1 MKTNK
6 FSFSE
11 LKEFLDE
18 KYDLYN
24 RESFI
29 TTDPIQIPRAFTKKE
44 DIEIAGFLSA
54 SIAWGQRPTIIRNA
68 KWLMD
73 RMDQQPLDFI
83 LNAQNSDLDVFRE
96 FKHRTFNGDDCI
108 FFLKSLHNIYKNH
121 GGLEDVFAKGIDES
135 FGTKSSLAHFRKVF
149 FETEHLDRS
158 QKHISNV
165 LKKSSAKRL
174 NMYLRWMVRK
184 DDRAV
189 DFGLW
194 NKMSSADLYLP
205 LDVHT
210 GNVGRKL
217 GLLTRKQNDWQAVE
231 EITDNL
237 RKFDPQDPIKYDY
250 ALFGLGAFEKF

>member
-1 MKTNK
+1 MN
-6 FSFSE
+6 FAD
-11 LKEFLDE
+11 LKDFLEE

-29 TTDPIQIPRAFTKKE
+29 ESDPILIPKQFFRKE

-68 KWLMD
+68 KRLMEF
-73 RMDQQPLDFI
+73 MNQQPYEFLM
-83 LNAQNSDLDVFRE
+83 NSTEADLDVFRE

-108 FFLKSLHNIYKNH
+108 FFIKSLKNIYQKH
-121 GGLEDVFAKGIDES
+121 DGLESVFTKGFKKGGDV
-135 FGTKSSLAHFRKVF
+135 KSAIAYFREVF
-149 FETEHLDRS
+149 FEPEHLVRT

-165 LKKSSAKRL
+165 LKKSSAKRI
-174 NMYLRWMVRK
+174 NMYLRWMVR
-184 DDRAV
+184 DDERNV

-194 NKMSSADLYLP
+194 KGIESKDLFLP

-217 GLLTRKQNDWQAVE
+217 GLLTRKQSDWPAVE
-231 EITDNL
+231 EITMSL
-237 RKFDPQDPIKYDY
+237 RSFDPNDPVKYDY
-250 ALFGLGAFEKF
+250 ALFGLGIFEKF

>member
-1 MKTNK
+1 MKTTN
-6 FSFSE
+6 FTFRD
-11 LKEFLDE
+11 LNEFLDE
-18 KYDLYN
+18 KADLYN

-29 TTDPIQIPRAFTKKE
+29 ETDPIQIPRAFTKKE
-44 DIEIAGFLSA
+44 DVEIAGFLSA

-73 RMDQQPLDFI
+73 RMEQQPYEFI
-83 LNAQNSDLDVFRE
+83 LNATQADFDVFRE
-96 FKHRTFNGDDCI
+96 FKHRTFNGDDCV
-108 FFLKSLHNIYKNH
+108 FFLKSLQNIYQNK
-121 GGLEDVFAKGIDES
+121 GGLEQVFADGMGRLDGIKDA
-135 FGTKSSLAHFRKVF
+135 LAHFRSVF
-149 FETEHLDRS
+149 FEVEHLDRS

-174 NMYLRWMVRK
+174 NMFLRWMVRK

-194 NKMSSADLYLP
+194 NQISAADLYLP

-217 GLLTRKQNDWQAVE
+217 GLLKRKQNDWLAVD
-231 EITDNL
+231 EITKNL
-237 RKFDPQDPIKYDY
+237 RKFDAKDPIKYDY

>member
-1 MKTNK
+1 MKTTN
-6 FSFSE
+6 FSISE
-11 LKEFLDE
+11 LKDFLDE

-29 TTDPIQIPRAFTKKE
+29 TTDPIQIPRSFSKKE
-44 DIEIAGFLSA
+44 DVEIAGFLSA

-68 KWLMD
+68 KWLVE
-73 RMDQQPLDFI
+73 RMDQQPHDFI
-83 LNAQNSDLDVFRE
+83 LNASNSDFDVFKQ

-108 FFLKSLHNIYKNH
+108 FFLKSLQNIYQNH
-121 GGLEDVFAKGIDES
+121 DGLENVFAKGLLETSTIK
-135 FGTKSSLAHFRKVF
+135 GALAYFRVVF
-149 FETEHLDRS
+149 FEAEHLDRS

-165 LKKSSAKRL
+165 LKKSAAKRL

-184 DDRAV
+184 DNRGV

-194 NKMSSADLYLP
+194 SKISPAKLYLP

-217 GLLTRKQNDWQAVE
+217 GLLSRKQNDWPAVE
-231 EITDNL
+231 EITENL
-237 RKFDPQDPIKYDY
+237 RKFDPADPIKYDY

>member
-1 MKTNK
+1 MI
-6 FSFSE
+6 FAD
-11 LKEFLDE
+11 LKDFLEE

-29 TTDPIQIPRAFTKKE
+29 ESDPIQIPKQFSRKE

-68 KWLMD
+68 KRLMEF
-73 RMDQQPLDFI
+73 MNQQPYEFLM
-83 LNAQNSDLDVFRE
+83 NSTEANLDVFRE

-108 FFLKSLHNIYKNH
+108 FFIKSLKNIYRKH
-121 GGLEDVFAKGIDES
+121 DGLESVFTKGFNKGGDV
-135 FGTKSSLAHFRKVF
+135 KSAIAYFREVF
-149 FETEHLDRS
+149 FEPEHLDRT

-165 LKKSSAKRL
+165 LKKSSAKRI
-174 NMYLRWMVRK
+174 NMYLRWMVR
-184 DDRAV
+184 DDERDV

-194 NKMSSADLYLP
+194 KGIESKDLFLP

-217 GLLTRKQNDWQAVE
+217 GLLTRKQSDWLAVE
-231 EITDNL
+231 EITKSL
-237 RKFDPQDPIKYDY
+237 RTFDPNDPVKYDY
-250 ALFGLGAFEKF
+250 ALFGLGIFEKF

>member
-1 MKTNK
+1 MKTTD
-6 FSFSE
+6 FSFE
-11 LKEFLDE
+11 DLHEFLEE

-29 TTDPIQIPRAFTKKE
+29 QTDPIQIPRAFSKKE
-44 DIEIAGFLSA
+44 DVEIAAFLSA

-68 KWLMD
+68 KWLME
-73 RMDQQPLDFI
+73 RMEQQPYDFI
-83 LNAQNSDLDVFRE
+83 RNAKQADFDVFQE

-108 FFLKSLHNIYKNH
+108 FFLKSLQNIYKNK
-121 GGLEDVFAKGIDES
+121 GGLEQVFANGMNGSHGI
-135 FGTKSSLAHFRKVF
+135 KNALAHFRSVF
-149 FETEHLDRS
+149 FEVEHLDRS

-165 LKKSSAKRL
+165 LKKSAAKRL

-184 DDRAV
+184 DERGV

-194 NKMSSADLYLP
+194 KEILPADLYLP

-217 GLLTRKQNDWQAVE
+217 GLLSRTQNDWQAVE
-231 EITDNL
+231 EITQNL
-237 RKFDPQDPIKYDY
+237 RKFDPLDPIKYDY

>member
-1 MKTNK
+1 MGMTN
-6 FSFSE
+6 FSFAG

-29 TTDPIQIPRAFTKKE
+29 TTDPIQIPRSFSKKE
-44 DIEIAGFLSA
+44 DVEIAGFLSA

-68 KWLMD
+68 KWLVE
-73 RMDQQPLDFI
+73 RMDQEPHEFI
-83 LNAQNSDLDVFRE
+83 LNASNLDLEVFKQ

-108 FFLKSLHNIYKNH
+108 FFLKSLQNIYRNH
-121 GGLEDVFAKGIDES
+121 GGLEDVFAKGAKDS
-135 FGTKSSLAHFRKVF
+135 GTVKGALAYFREVF
-149 FETEHLDRS
+149 FKTEHLDRS

-165 LKKSSAKRL
+165 MKKSSAKRL

-184 DDRAV
+184 DDRGV

-194 NKMSSADLYLP
+194 NQLSSADLYLP

-231 EITDNL
+231 EITENL
-237 RKFDPQDPIKYDY
+237 RKLDPKDPVKYDY
-250 ALFGLGAFEKF
+250 ALFGMGAFEKF

>member
-1 MKTNK
+1 MI
-6 FSFSE
+6 FAD
-11 LKEFLDE
+11 LKDFLEE

-29 TTDPIQIPRAFTKKE
+29 ESDPILIPKQFSRKE

-68 KWLMD
+68 KRLMEF
-73 RMDQQPLDFI
+73 MNQQPYEFLMTSTE
-83 LNAQNSDLDVFRE
+83 ADLDVFRE

-108 FFLKSLHNIYKNH
+108 FFIKSLKNIYQNH
-121 GGLEDVFAKGIDES
+121 AGLESVFTKGLKKGGDV
-135 FGTKSSLAHFRKVF
+135 KSAIAYFREVF
-149 FETEHLDRS
+149 FEPEHLVRT

-165 LKKSSAKRL
+165 LKKSSAKRI
-174 NMYLRWMVRK
+174 NMYLRWMVR
-184 DDRAV
+184 DDERGV

-194 NKMSSADLYLP
+194 KGIESKDLFLP

-217 GLLTRKQNDWQAVE
+217 GLLTRKQSDWPAVE
-231 EITDNL
+231 EITMNL
-237 RKFDPQDPIKYDY
+237 RSFDPNDPVKYDY
-250 ALFGLGAFEKF
+250 ALFGLGIFEKF